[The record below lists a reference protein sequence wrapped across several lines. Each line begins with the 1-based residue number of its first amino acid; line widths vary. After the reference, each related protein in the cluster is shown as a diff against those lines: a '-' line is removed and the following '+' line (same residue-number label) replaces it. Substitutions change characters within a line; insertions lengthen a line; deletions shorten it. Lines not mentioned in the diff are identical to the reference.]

1 MKSNIRKIEK
11 PRIATMFG
19 SDSDLV
25 QAVEAHEYLLEKAKK
40 GKVELFGEWTNSI
53 HRNPADVVAVL
64 PKLIGKVDAIIVG
77 AGWANQLTGCVNA
90 FLRNWYR
97 NDHIVIFGVAIEDPD
112 YPVHTQA
119 AVLSITQLPGSEVVF
134 HDYVGSE
141 GCLSAARH
149 AVMGIYPVIY
159 LKDQKPQI
167 HRSIEEA
174 ALLGRLNAELQL
186 IENSSQIKK
195 EA

>member
-1 MKSNIRKIEK
+1 MMGKQRKIKK

-40 GKVELFGEWTNSI
+40 GKVELFGQWTNSI
-53 HRNPADVVAVL
+53 HRNPADVVAIL
-64 PKLIGKVDAIIVG
+64 PKLIGNIDSLIVG

-97 NDHIVIFGVAIEDPD
+97 NDHIIVFGVAIEDPND
-112 YPVHTQA
+112 PVHTQA

-134 HDYVGSE
+134 HNYVGSE

-149 AVMGIYPVIY
+149 AVMGIYPVIT
-159 LKDQKPQI
+159 LKDQKPAI
-167 HRSIEEA
+167 RRSIEEA
-174 ALLGRLNAELQL
+174 FIIGQDNR
-186 IENSSQIKK
+186 S
-195 EA
+195 